1 LPGVELKILKGSER
15 GAQEGEI
22 IVRGPNVMRGY
33 YRNPEKTQEVLK
45 DGWFYTGDIG
55 YIDREGFLYI
65 TGRIK
70 NMIVLGAGKKV
81 FPEEVEEVMSHSPY
95 VKEIC
100 VLGKKATAG
109 LKAGTEEVFAVV
121 VPNTERFSAE
131 EQKNQELIKQKIN
144 SELNRLSD
152 SLAEYK
158 KISDF
163 MLHFEELPK
172 TSTRKIKRNIV
183 KEIVNKAV

>member
-1 LPGVELKILKGSER
+1 
-15 GAQEGEI
+15 
-22 IVRGPNVMRGY
+22 
-33 YRNPEKTQEVLK
+33 
-45 DGWFYTGDIG
+45 
-55 YIDREGFLYI
+55 
-65 TGRIK
+65 
-70 NMIVLGAGKKV
+70 MIVLGAGKKV